1 MRKLLLNP
9 SAVFDSHRSGVKPLA
24 LAITLAGASV
34 AALAE
39 DNVELDNVYIT
50 GGEELVRTQPGS
62 ATLIDDVA
70 LEQFEYTDINRI
82 LNAVPGV
89 NLQEEDGY
97 GLRPNI
103 GLRGTSPE
111 RSKKIT
117 LMEDGVLA
125 GPAPYSAPAAYY
137 FPNVSRMSAVE
148 VFKGPS
154 TIQYGP
160 ATVGG
165 AVNLVS
171 RPIPFSRSGELD
183 LQYGSDNFQ
192 RYEAWYGG
200 ESDGLGFLI
209 EGLRVSA
216 DGFKDLDGG
225 ANGRGEDSTGFVRND
240 FNTKFSWEI
249 LGNYSH
255 RFQLKLGYADEISDE
270 TYLGLSRADFD
281 KNPNRR
287 YRASSLD
294 KMEWDHN
301 TIHLNHLF
309 TLPNDS
315 TISTDVY
322 RHTFSRDWF
331 KVNKFGDGTT
341 LQEVLQNPTGVNED
355 FYRVITGEQASANP
369 AEQLLIGS
377 NDRSYVSQGVQ
388 SRYNAMFNQGGL
400 VHNLEL
406 GVRYH
411 VDSIERDHTEQNY
424 DMTATGELRAVAGTF
439 TTTTLNEAEA
449 KAWALHI
456 KDDIEIDNTTVT
468 VGVRHENITS
478 SKTNFRLD
486 TGVKQSKQE
495 MDQSV
500 TLPGIG
506 VYSQLSEELGVLA
519 GVYRGFTAATPG
531 GSGDVK
537 PEESTNYEIGGR
549 YSGVGQA
556 EVIAFLNDYT
566 QFSGTCS
573 FSQGSCNNN
582 NIGDQSNAG
591 NAQVYG
597 IEASWGSEHVV
608 AGYSVPVSLT
618 YTYSK
623 GEFGEEFT
631 DGTGAFGQANLKIE
645 KGFEIGYLPEHRL
658 NIQTGIQHGD
668 WRVNLSALYQSEMR
682 NVPGKGDIPEQD
694 KIDAFT
700 VFDLAANYQLT
711 QELQVYSTVDNVLN
725 EEYVV
730 SAKPYGFRPG
740 KPRSVNVGAKL
751 AF

>member
-9 SAVFDSHRSGVKPLA
+9 SAVSDSRRSGVKPLA
-24 LAITLAGASV
+24 LAIALAGTSSV
-34 AALAE
+34 AFAE
-39 DNVELDNVYIT
+39 DHVELDNVYIT

-183 LQYGSDNFQ
+183 VQYGSDNFQ

-200 ESDGLGFLI
+200 ETDGLGYLV

-225 ANGRGEDSTGFVRND
+225 GDTGFVRND
-240 FNTKFSWEI
+240 INTKFSWEI

-255 RFQLKLGYADEISDE
+255 RFQLKLGYADEVSDE

-294 KMEWDHN
+294 KMETDHS
-301 TIHLNHLF
+301 TIHLNHLL
-309 TLPNDS
+309 TLPSDS
-315 TISTDVY
+315 TVSTDVY
-322 RHTFSRDWF
+322 RHNFKRDWF

-341 LQEVLQNPTGVNED
+341 LQEVLQNPQAKQDYYN
-355 FYRVITGEQASANP
+355 VITGQQASTNSSD
-369 AEQLLIGS
+369 QLLIGS
-377 NDRSYVSQGVQ
+377 NDRSYVSQGIQ
-388 SRYNAMFNQGGL
+388 SRFNTVFKQAGL
-400 VHNLEL
+400 IHNLEL
-406 GVRYH
+406 GLRYH
-411 VDSIERDHTEQNY
+411 FDSIERDHTEQNY
-424 DMTATGELRAVAGTF
+424 DMTAQGELRAVAGTF
-439 TTTTLNEAEA
+439 TTTTLNEGEA

-468 VGVRHENITS
+468 IGVRHENITS
-478 SKTNFRLD
+478 SKTNFRTD
-486 TGVKQSKQE
+486 TRVKQNKQE

-506 VYSQLSEELGVLA
+506 VYSQLTEELGVLA

-549 YSGVGQA
+549 YSGMGQA

-582 NIGDQSNAG
+582 NIGNQANAG

-597 IEASWGSEHVV
+597 VEASWSNELEL
-608 AGYSVPVSLT
+608 ASYMVPVSMT

-631 DGTGAFGQANLKIE
+631 DGTSAFGEANLKIE

-658 NIQTGIQHGD
+658 NIQTGIQRGD

-682 NVPGKGDIPEQD
+682 NVPGKGEIPEED

-700 VFDLAANYQLT
+700 VFDLSANYQLT
-711 QELQVYSTVDNVLN
+711 EALQVYSTVDNLLD

-740 KPRSVNVGAKL
+740 KPRSVNVGAK
-751 AF
+751 FKF

>member
-9 SAVFDSHRSGVKPLA
+9 FVMSDFRCSGVKPLT
-24 LAITLAGASV
+24 LAIGLAGMCFGAV
-34 AALAE
+34 AE
-39 DNVELDNVYIT
+39 DQVELDNVYIT

-171 RPIPFSRSGELD
+171 RPIPYSRSGELD
-183 LQYGSDNFQ
+183 VQYGSDNFQ

-200 ESDGLGFLI
+200 ETDGLGYLV

-225 ANGRGEDSTGFVRND
+225 GDTGFVRND
-240 FNTKFSWEI
+240 INTKFSWEI

-255 RFQLKLGYADEISDE
+255 RFQLKLGYADEVSDE

-281 KNPNRR
+281 KDPNRR

-294 KMEWDHN
+294 KMETNHS
-301 TIHLNHLF
+301 TIHLNHLL

-315 TISTDVY
+315 TVATDVY
-322 RHTFSRDWF
+322 RHNFSRDWF

-341 LQEVLQNPTGVNED
+341 LQEVLQNPASKQDYFN
-355 FYRVITGEQASANP
+355 VITGKQASTNTSD
-369 AEQLLIGS
+369 QLKIGS
-377 NDRSYVSQGVQ
+377 NDRSYVSQGIQ
-388 SRYNAMFNQGGL
+388 SRFNTVFKQAGL
-400 VHNLEL
+400 IHNLEL

-411 VDSIERDHTEQNY
+411 FDKIERNHTEQNY
-424 DMTATGELRAVAGTF
+424 DMTAQGELRAVAGTF
-439 TTTTLNEAEA
+439 TTTTLNEGEA
-449 KAWALHI
+449 NALALHI

-468 VGVRHENITS
+468 IGVRHENITS
-478 SKTNFRLD
+478 SKTTFSTKTRLKKEK
-486 TGVKQSKQE
+486 VE

-506 VYSQLSEELGVLA
+506 VYSQLTDELGVLA

-549 YSGVGQA
+549 YSGIGQA

-573 FSQGSCNNN
+573 FQNGCNNN
-582 NIGDQSNAG
+582 TIGNQTNAG
-591 NAQVYG
+591 SAQVYG
-597 IEASWGSEHVV
+597 VEASWQHELDLS
-608 AGYSVPVSLT
+608 SVTVPLSLT

-623 GEFGEEFT
+623 GEFGEKFT
-631 DGTGAFGQANLKIE
+631 DGTGAFGQSGLPIE

-658 NIQTGIQHGD
+658 NVQTGIQRGD

-682 NVPGKGDIPEQD
+682 NVPGKGDIPKAQ
-694 KIDAFT
+694 KIDAYT
-700 VFDLAANYQLT
+700 VFDVSANYQVT
-711 QELQVYSTVDNVLN
+711 EALQLYSTVDNLLD

-730 SAKPYGFRPG
+730 SIKPYGFRPG
-740 KPRSVNVGAKL
+740 KPRSLNVGAKL
-751 AF
+751 KF

>member
-1 MRKLLLNP
+1 MSASRCLTFHFALL
-9 SAVFDSHRSGVKPLA
+9 PLA
-24 LAITLAGASV
+24 VAVASAN
-34 AALAE
+34 AA
-39 DNVELDNVYIT
+39 DDQVELDNVYIT
-50 GGEELVRTQPGS
+50 GGESQVLTQPGS

-70 LEQFEYTDINRI
+70 LEQFEYTDINRV

-160 ATVGG
+160 ATIGG

-171 RPIPFSRSGELD
+171 RPIPYSASGELD

-200 ESDGLGFLI
+200 ENNGLGYLV
-209 EGLRVSA
+209 EGLRISA
-216 DGFKDLDGG
+216 DGFKDLDG
-225 ANGRGEDSTGFVRND
+225 NGDTGFVRND
-240 FNTKFSWEI
+240 INTKFSWEV
-249 LGNYSH
+249 LGAVSQ
-255 RFQLKLGYADEISDE
+255 RFQLKLGYADEVSDE

-294 KMEWDHN
+294 KMEWKHS
-301 TIHLNHLF
+301 TIHVNHLL
-309 TLPNDS
+309 TLANNS
-315 TISTDVY
+315 TVTTDVY

-331 KVNKFGDGTT
+331 KANKFAGGKT
-341 LQEVLQNPTGVNED
+341 LQEVLLSPTGVNED
-355 FYRVITGEQASANP
+355 FYKVIKGEQASANRD
-369 AEQLLIGS
+369 EQLLIGS
-377 NDRSYVSQGVQ
+377 NDRSYVSQGIQ
-388 SRYNAMFNQGGL
+388 SRYNNAYLFADLTHNVEIGL
-400 VHNLEL
+400 
-406 GVRYH
+406 RYH

-424 DMTATGELRAVAGTF
+424 EMVAQGQLRAVAGTF
-439 TTTTLNEAEA
+439 ATTTLNEADA

-468 VGVRHENITS
+468 LGVRHEKIKST
-478 SKTNFRLD
+478 KTNFNKVTRGKELD
-486 TGVKQSKQE
+486 LE

-506 VYSQLSEELGVLA
+506 VYSQLNDEFGVLA
-519 GVYRGFTAATPG
+519 GVYRGFTAATPNDKR
-531 GSGDVK
+531 DVQ
-537 PEESTNYEIGGR
+537 PEESTNYEVGGR
-549 YSGVGQA
+549 YFGAGLA

-566 QFSGTCS
+566 QFNGTCS

-582 NIGDQSNAG
+582 NIGDQANAG

-597 IEASWGSEHVV
+597 VEASWKSEHEL
-608 AGYSVPVSLT
+608 ASLIVPFAVT
-618 YTYSK
+618 YTFSK

-631 DGTGAFGQANLKIE
+631 DGSGAFGQANLKIE

-658 NIQTGIQHGD
+658 NIQTGVQQGK
-668 WRVNLSALYQSEMR
+668 WRLNLSALYQSEMR
-682 NVPGKGDIPEQD
+682 NVPGKGSISEAD
-694 KIDAFT
+694 KIEAHT
-700 VFDLAANYQLT
+700 VFDLAGNYQLT
-711 QELQVYSTVDNVLN
+711 PELQLYSTIDNLLD
-725 EEYVV
+725 EEYIV

-740 KPRSVNVGAKL
+740 KPRSVNVGAKYQ
-751 AF
+751 F